1 MGKFQRFFQ
10 RRTNRQRI
18 KSIEEQLINMSA
30 QTDELNSDLADLKT
44 AIANANTRVLAKL
57 TDLEA
62 QIVAGASTSDL
73 SSAYWVLCYQTYG

>member
-44 AIANANTRVLAKL
+44 AIANAHSV
-57 TDLEA
+57 
-62 QIVAGASTSDL
+62 
-73 SSAYWVLCYQTYG
+73 AYWVLCYQTYG